1 MFMSVNNLLDST
13 ILVQALGKI
22 MFGKIRNSM
31 AEDITVQMLVH
42 KYMVLECFTCGYVWK
57 SGNSSW

>member
-1 MFMSVNNLLDST
+1 MMFMVVSKLLDSN

-31 AEDITVQMLVH
+31 AEDITGQMLVH
-42 KYMVLECFTCGYVWK
+42 KSMVLECFTCGYV
-57 SGNSSW
+57 